1 MRNDRTSE
9 AEENMNRISISA
21 FDQQP
26 SPRSC
31 NPSNFVSIRKGWE
44 IVCMRMARRAL
55 IFFLLLGLGSIAL
68 WAQAPAQTQQGTG
81 TISGRAT
88 DPSHSALQGAQVE
101 LQPTGLT
108 AVSDDEGRFT
118 ISGVPAGL
126 YTLTVSYIGFS
137 QFSVSV
143 MVTAGQVAQV
153 DAMLNI
159 GLVNQEV
166 VVRGE
171 REHGEI
177 EALNIERTADT
188 ILEVLP
194 VEVITSLPNT
204 NVADALGRLPGVSLE
219 RDEGEGKYVQIRG
232 TEPRL
237 SNVTINGVHVSSP
250 ERDVRNVKLDI
261 IPASLVEFI
270 EVSKTLAANQDGDA
284 IGGSINLVTRTADDA
299 PFYTVTG
306 MAGYTPII
314 NGRWL
319 TQYDATISKR
329 FGAEKRLGVAF
340 GGSYD
345 YNGRGYNN
353 IEPAPGTNDFGDGRG
368 PVPVYTGIHLREY
381 MQRRHRYGFAGSTDY
396 RLHNDSSA
404 YVRGLFAEF
413 KDFGDTWNVQENV
426 GNLLTQTTSDNTGN
440 VVLRHLNRTPEQRIY
455 SIAAGERLNLGQ
467 SLLNYQFAVSRE
479 RQDGQF
485 PSTYF
490 SSPSNVAFGI
500 DTTTQSTPKFPV
512 LNGININDPTAY
524 TLTKTIG
531 AVDPVRELDLEGSL
545 SLASHYIAGSHFG
558 SFEAGLKIRSGN
570 KTNKTYE
577 PVFVATGSPALL
589 YSQVLGNAPKD
600 PNFYF
605 GQYALPPLSDYN
617 KILGFIAAN
626 PTAVSLDVTQTRTRS
641 DPNNYHTIERIY
653 AGYAMNTITF
663 GKARIETGV
672 RIETTQS
679 RFTGYHVT
687 LDPNG
692 NYVSTTPVL
701 GDNLYVN
708 VLPSVNLQYAFTPDT
723 KLRAGY
729 GRGIARPNFSDL
741 PPYILEDDSVQQ
753 VLVGNPA
760 LKPTTANN
768 FDLLAERY
776 LRPVGLIQAGVFYKD
791 LNNPIFPVTTLLTSG
806 TFAGFQQVQPVNGT
820 TAHIFGFEAAYQQL
834 LTFLPGIMNGFGV
847 SANYSHTTSKA
858 VVPQRTDRPA
868 LARQGPNNWNLG
880 VTYDKRRLSTR
891 LGLTHNDAYI
901 YQYNYQTGADLGL
914 RGPNGDIYTYA
925 HTQLDLQGSY
935 RIKGG
940 LKFLASIL
948 NLNNEVFGF
957 YQGSPQYPTQRE
969 FYSRTFALGLR
980 WSNSNE

>member
-1 MRNDRTSE
+1 MKVKSL
-9 AEENMNRISISA
+9 AAFENLAMPSSFNSTESVSNRHHLGAAIQCPFQRRVLIWV
-21 FDQQP
+21 FL
-26 SPRSC
+26 SC
-31 NPSNFVSIRKGWE
+31 IVGVS
-44 IVCMRMARRAL
+44 
-55 IFFLLLGLGSIAL
+55 L
-68 WAQAPAQTQQGTG
+68 WAQEREGTAPGTAQGQKSTG
-81 TISGRAT
+81 TVNGRAM
-88 DPSHSALQGAQVE
+88 DPEHSALQGARVE
-101 LQPTGLT
+101 LRPTGLT
-108 AVSDDEGRFT
+108 AVSDSEGYFT
-118 ISGVPAGL
+118 IQGVPVGHYAI
-126 YTLTVSYIGFS
+126 TVSYLGFS
-137 QFSVSV
+137 TFSSEIA
-143 MVTAGQVAQV
+143 VTAGQLTKV
-153 DAMLNI
+153 DVLLHI
-159 GLVNQEV
+159 GRVNQEV

-194 VEVITSLPNT
+194 AEVITSLPNT

-250 ERDVRNVKLDI
+250 ERDVRNVKLDV
-261 IPASLVEFI
+261 IPASLVDSI
-270 EVSKTLAANQDGDA
+270 QVSKTLSANQDGDA
-284 IGGSINLVTRTADDA
+284 IGGSIDLVTRSADDE

-306 MAGYTPII
+306 LTGYTPII

-319 TQYDATISKR
+319 TQYDATVSKR
-329 FGAEKRLGVAF
+329 FGPEKRLGVAL

-368 PVPVYTGIHLREY
+368 PVPVYSGIHLREY

-396 RLHNDSSA
+396 RLKNGSSA

-455 SIAAGERLNLGQ
+455 SIAAGERLNLAR
-467 SLLNYQFAVSRE
+467 SLFTYQFAVSRE

-490 SSPSNVAFGI
+490 SSPNNVGFGI
-500 DTTTQSTPKFPV
+500 DTTIPSTPKFPV
-512 LNGININDPTAY
+512 LNGININDPTSY
-524 TLTKTIG
+524 ILTKTIG
-531 AVDPVRELDLEGSL
+531 AVDPVRELDLEG
-545 SLASHYIAGSHFG
+545 AVDFAHHYTAGSHFG
-558 SFEAGLKIRSGN
+558 SFEIGLKIRNGD

-577 PVFVATGSPALL
+577 PVSVATGSPALL
-589 YSQVLGNAPKD
+589 YSQVVGNAPKD

-617 KILGFIAAN
+617 KILGFFAAN
-626 PTAVSLDVTQTRTRS
+626 PSAISLDVDQTRARS

-653 AGYAMNTITF
+653 AGYAMNTITL

-672 RIETTQS
+672 RIETTKSQY
-679 RFTGYHVT
+679 TGYHVT
-687 LDPNG
+687 FDSSG
-692 NYVSTTPVL
+692 AYVSTTPVS

-708 VLPSVNLQYAFTPDT
+708 VLPSVNLQYAFTRVT

-741 PPYILEDDSVQQ
+741 PPYILEDDSAQQ
-753 VLVGNPA
+753 VLVGNSK

-768 FDLLAERY
+768 FDLLGEHY
-776 LRPVGLIQAGVFYKD
+776 LMPVGLIQAGIFYKD
-791 LNNPIFPVTTLLTSG
+791 IQSPIFPVTTPITSG
-806 TFAGFQQVQPVNGT
+806 SFAGFTQVQPVNGT

-834 LTFLPGIMNGFGV
+834 LTFMPGILNGFGV
-847 SANYSHTTSKA
+847 SANFSHTTSKA
-858 VVPQRTDRPA
+858 VVPQRSDEPA
-868 LARQGPNNWNLG
+868 LARQGPSNWNLG
-880 VTYDKRRLSTR
+880 VTYDKRRLSAR

-901 YQYNYQTGADLGL
+901 YQYNYATGADLGL
-914 RGPNGDIYTYA
+914 KGPNGDIYTYA

-940 LKFLASIL
+940 LKFIGYVL

-957 YQGSPQYPTQRE
+957 YQGSVIYPTQRE
-969 FYSRTFALGLR
+969 FYSRTFAFGLR
-980 WSNSNE
+980 WSNSKE

>member
-1 MRNDRTSE
+1 MPK
-9 AEENMNRISISA
+9 SISL
-21 FDQQP
+21 FDQ
-26 SPRSC
+26 
-31 NPSNFVSIRKGWE
+31 V
-44 IVCMRMARRAL
+44 ARRSSGNPIDL
-55 IFFLLLGLGSIAL
+55 VSGCKQREPVIRRFTLRLSIMVFLSCIASVSL
-68 WAQAPAQTQQGTG
+68 WAQQAGGTPPG
-81 TISGRAT
+81 TVPGQKSIGNVNGRAM
-88 DPSHSALQGAQVE
+88 DPEHNALQGARVE

-108 AVSDDEGRFT
+108 AVSDSEGYFT
-118 ISGVPAGL
+118 IQGVPVGR
-126 YTLTVSYIGFS
+126 YTLTVSYLGFS
-137 QFSVSV
+137 QFSAPIT
-143 MVTAGQVAQV
+143 VTAGQPIKV
-153 DAMLNI
+153 DAMLQI
-159 GLVNQEV
+159 GLVNQDV

-171 REHGEI
+171 RERGEI

-188 ILEVLP
+188 IVEVLP
-194 VEVITSLPNT
+194 TEVITSLPNT

-250 ERDVRNVKLDI
+250 ERDVRNVKLDV
-261 IPASLVEFI
+261 IPATLVDSI
-270 EVSKTLAANQDGDA
+270 EVSKTLSASQDGDA
-284 IGGSINLVTRTADDA
+284 IGGSIDLITRTADDR

-306 MAGYTPII
+306 LVGFTPIV

-319 TQYDATISKR
+319 TQYDATVSKR

-353 IEPAPGTNDFGDGRG
+353 IEPSPGTNDFGDGRG
-368 PVPVYTGIHLREY
+368 PVPVNTGIHLREY

-396 RLHNDSSA
+396 RLHNESSA

-413 KDFGDTWNVQENV
+413 KDFGDTWNVQESV

-467 SLLNYQFAVSRE
+467 SFLNYQFAVSRE
-479 RQDGQF
+479 SQDGQF

-500 DTTTQSTPKFPV
+500 DTTNPTTPKFPV

-531 AVDPVRELDLEGSL
+531 AVDPVRELDLEGSV
-545 SLASHYIAGSHFG
+545 SFARHYIAGPHFG
-558 SFEAGLKIRSGN
+558 SFEAGLKIRSGD

-577 PVFVATGSPALL
+577 PVYVATGSPALQ

-617 KILGFIAAN
+617 KILALEAAN
-626 PTAVSLDVTQTRTRS
+626 PASVALDLDQTRARS

-653 AGYAMNTITF
+653 SGYVMNTITF

-672 RIETTQS
+672 RIETTKS

-687 LDPNG
+687 FDSNG
-692 NYVSTTPVL
+692 AYVSTTPVL

-708 VLPSVNLQYAFTPDT
+708 VLPSVNFQYALTPNT
-723 KLRAGY
+723 NLRAGY

-741 PPYILEDDSVQQ
+741 PPSVLESDVNQQ
-753 VLVGNPA
+753 VSVGNPA

-768 FDLLAERY
+768 FDLLGEHY
-776 LRPVGLIQAGVFYKD
+776 LKPVGLIQAGVFYKD
-791 LNNPIFPVTTLLTSG
+791 LQNPIFPVTSLITSG
-806 TFAGFQQVQPVNGT
+806 NFSGFTQVQPVNGT

-858 VVPQRTDRPA
+858 VVPQRTDKPT

-914 RGPNGDIYTYA
+914 KGPNGDIYTYA

-940 LKFLASIL
+940 LKFLASVL

-969 FYSRTFALGLR
+969 FYSRTFAFGLR
-980 WSNSNE
+980 WSNSKE